1 MPATA
6 SARTS
11 PKLLSSKAAPAS
23 ALAYELELELELTK
37 NCDYSNSEDAS
48 VNIAYY
54 NTSTARQNSEESP

>member
-23 ALAYELELELELTK
+23 ALAYELELELTK
-37 NCDYSNSEDAS
+37 TCDYSNSEDAS
-48 VNIAYY
+48 VNIGYY
-54 NTSTARQNSEESP
+54 STSKARQNSEESL